1 VYLKQIDGA
10 SNLNMNKFREDR
22 KDDRTKIQAGQQS
35 KRDQRSKDKEPLDF
49 ENDFNFEE
57 MMG

>member
-1 VYLKQIDGA
+1 
-10 SNLNMNKFREDR
+10 MNKFREDR
-22 KDDRTKIQAGQQS
+22 KDDRTKI
-35 KRDQRSKDKEPLDF
+35 KRDNKVSNNRPTFQRQEPLDF

>member
-1 VYLKQIDGA
+1 
-10 SNLNMNKFREDR
+10 MKFREDR

-35 KRDQRSKDKEPLDF
+35 KLIDQRSKDKEPLDF